1 MNANVVTIAENKFAL
16 QGPLTFDTVPDVLGE
31 SRSWLKKDAEV
42 TIDLKQVSKADSAG
56 LALLI
61 EWLRLARLS
70 NCKVHFINFPPQFK
84 SLIDVTGLQQAL
96 AITE

>member
-1 MNANVVTIAENKFAL
+1 MNASVVTIAENKFAL
-16 QGPLTFDTVPDVLGE
+16 RGPLTFDTVPDVLGD
-31 SRSWLKKDAEV
+31 SRSWLKKGAEV

-70 NCKVHFINFPPQFK
+70 NCKVHFINFPPQFR